1 MKLTQLIENFVISN
15 DEFEDYLNRSTEQ
28 LKTELEGGKNA
39 RDAVHDL
46 ALTFSSQHNK
56 SYEAYERMSDSLM
69 ARMHTLELGQP
80 AMDNPDMDAEAPSD
94 MDMAP
99 EEPAMDMET
108 PGAEEMPDEQEM
120 ADYDAVMANKPEEA
134 EESVEES
141 SSTSLKDNEDY
152 KAKKKA
158 LQDIQ
163 MDPNTHKDEELKKE
177 LMRRKA
183 ELEDEAKK
191 KGIKE
196 EPETT
201 MSIPA
206 KEVQLAGDSIWD
218 KEGENPKSV
227 KVSKIEVKSYND
239 FYMVTKMMVTEK

>member
-1 MKLTQLIENFVISN
+1 
-15 DEFEDYLNRSTEQ
+15 
-28 LKTELEGGKNA
+28 
-39 RDAVHDL
+39 
-46 ALTFSSQHNK
+46 
-56 SYEAYERMSDSLM
+56 
-69 ARMHTLELGQP
+69 
-80 AMDNPDMDAEAPSD
+80 
-94 MDMAP
+94 
-99 EEPAMDMET
+99 MDMET

-141 SSTSLKDNEDY
+141 SSTSLKNKEDY

-191 KGIKE
+191 IGIKE
-196 EPETT
+196 GT
-201 MSIPA
+201 MIGGLM
-206 KEVQLAGDSIWD
+206 KF
-218 KEGENPKSV
+218 N
-227 KVSKIEVKSYND
+227 
-239 FYMVTKMMVTEK
+239 